1 MNCIYCNL
9 VMEEAQAKATLLCGH
24 TVHTKCFIIEA
35 FRTDVE
41 RMACM
46 ECQLNIVTPEIYGI
60 VYPVTTDSCKTL
72 HESSEDFRND
82 IKLLIT
88 KHKEYTKNVSK
99 FKRKLAPILSDFK
112 TYIKPQI
119 YILKMYINAKLKLIK
134 ETEEFIDA
142 KKKESLLSRFFKKM
156 YIKYNLSPYEF
167 RNFVRTNNKI
177 ILLNTRYQSLNHRL
191 LRKFRIRI

>member
-9 VMEEAQAKATLLCGH
+9 VLEETQMKASLMCGH

-35 FRTDVE
+35 FRTDIE

-60 VYPVTTDSCKTL
+60 VYPVTTDSCKAL
-72 HESSEDFRND
+72 HETSEDFRND
-82 IKLLIT
+82 VKRLVT
-88 KHKEYTKNVSK
+88 KHKEYTKGASK
-99 FKRKLAPILSDFK
+99 FRRKMAPILSDFK

-119 YILKMYINAKLKLIK
+119 FILKMYINSKVKLIK

-142 KKKESLLSRFFKKM
+142 KKKESLLTRFVKKM
-156 YIKYNLSPYEF
+156 QTKYNLSPYEF
-167 RNFVRTNNKI
+167 RNFIRRNNNI
-177 ILLNTRYQSLNHRL
+177 NIVCRYRSLTPQI